1 MTSND
6 PYAFLKRAASEW
18 YKANATKSYLRLV
31 SATAQHAMQGNNYCT
46 ASNDLIETRT
56 LTMTATVLPPDEGYS
71 YFDPSPAQIAARIS
85 ALSVAST
92 LIMAGDALPDKRL
105 AQDVCL
111 ELMETAA
118 WLARQLAKYH
128 DAEDRQ

>member
-1 MTSND
+1 
-6 PYAFLKRAASEW
+6 
-18 YKANATKSYLRLV
+18 
-31 SATAQHAMQGNNYCT
+31 
-46 ASNDLIETRT
+46 
-56 LTMTATVLPPDEGYS
+56 MTATVLPPDEGYS
-71 YFDPSPAQIAARIS
+71 YFDPSPAQIASRIS

-92 LIMAGDALPDKRL
+92 LIMAGDSLPDKRL